1 MLVNNHFHKQ
11 SKEQKEKTKTNTKTL
26 SNTGK
31 RKLISI
37 NREKKE

>member
-11 SKEQKEKTKTNTKTL
+11 SKEEKENTKTNTKTL

-37 NREKKE
+37 HREKKE